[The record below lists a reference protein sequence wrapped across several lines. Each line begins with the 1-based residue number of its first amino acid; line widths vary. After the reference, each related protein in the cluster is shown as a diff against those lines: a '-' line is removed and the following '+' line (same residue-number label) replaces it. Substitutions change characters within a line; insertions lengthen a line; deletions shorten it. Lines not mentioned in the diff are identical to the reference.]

1 MEKLKI
7 YLGVQRHHQILK
19 SSNHQIRVMDI
30 QDIKNRFGIIGN
42 SPFLNRA
49 IDIARQVAPTDIS
62 VLITGESG
70 SGKEVFS
77 HIIHA
82 LSARKHGPFIAV
94 NCGAIP
100 EGTIDSELFGHEK
113 GSFTGAHDARK
124 GYFEVVD
131 GGTIFLDEVAELP
144 IGTQARL
151 LRVLETG
158 EYLRVG
164 SSKVQKT
171 NVRVIAATNK
181 DVFDAVSAG
190 KFREDL
196 YYRLNTVPLK
206 IPALRERKEDINLL
220 FRKFIADFTD
230 KYRSPSVQLDV
241 SAQQVLMNYSWPGN
255 VRQLK
260 NIAEQI
266 AVLEK
271 DRNLSAEHLEN
282 YIPTEAGSTLPMR
295 IPNQN
300 KEDFSERDILYKV
313 LFDMKKDMMELKK
326 LVAEIIQNGG
336 NTANIQSNQKII
348 NQLYRDIE
356 IPGSNNLTNDPHQL
370 VIHQPDN
377 DKSYDMMDEAE
388 EVEESLSLID
398 KESDLIKKALKKH
411 KGKRKLAAHE
421 LGISERT
428 LYRKIKE
435 LEL

>member
-1 MEKLKI
+1 
-7 YLGVQRHHQILK
+7 
-19 SSNHQIRVMDI
+19 MDV

-42 SPFLNRA
+42 SPLLNRA

-77 HIIHA
+77 HIIHS
-82 LSARKHGPFIAV
+82 LSSRKHGPFIAV

-113 GSFTGAHDARK
+113 GSFTGAHEARK

-144 IGTQARL
+144 TGTQARLLPRL

-158 EYLRVG
+158 EYIRVG

-181 DVFDAVSAG
+181 DVFDAVREG

-206 IPALRERKEDINLL
+206 IPALRERKEDIYLI
-220 FRKFIADFTD
+220 FRKFIADFTN
-230 KYRSPSVQLDV
+230 KYRSPSVHLDHD
-241 SAQQVLMNYSWPGN
+241 AQQMLINYSWPGN

-271 DRNLSAEHLEN
+271 DRNLTQQNLLT
-282 YIPTEAGSTLPMR
+282 YIPDESGHNLPMR
-295 IPNQN
+295 ISKNH
-300 KEDFSERDILYKV
+300 KDDFSERDILYKV
-313 LFDMKKDMMELKK
+313 LFDMKKDMVELKK
-326 LVAEIIQNGG
+326 LVVDIIQSGG
-336 NTANIQSNQKII
+336 DQTDYSSHQHTI
-348 NQLYRDIE
+348 NQLYRDIDT
-356 IPGSNNLTNDPHQL
+356 PNNGSNLSGGDQHTLT
-370 VIHQPDN
+370 IHQPQKDSN
-377 DKSYDMMDEAE
+377 YRLMDDAE
-388 EVEESLSLID
+388 EVEESLSLFD

-411 KGKRKLAAHE
+411 KGKRKLAAQE

-435 LEL
+435 LDLN

>member
-1 MEKLKI
+1 
-7 YLGVQRHHQILK
+7 
-19 SSNHQIRVMDI
+19 MDT
-30 QDIKNRFGIIGN
+30 QNIKQRFGIIGS
-42 SPFLNRA
+42 SPLLNRA
-49 IDIARQVAPTDIS
+49 IDTASQVAPTDMS

-77 HIIHA
+77 HIIHQ
-82 LSARKHGPFIAV
+82 LSARKHGTFIAV

-113 GSFTGAHDARK
+113 GSFTGAHEARK
-124 GYFEVVD
+124 GYFEVAN

-144 IGTQARL
+144 LGTQARL
-151 LRVLETG
+151 LRILESG

-171 NVRVIAATNK
+171 DVRIIAATNV
-181 DVFDAVSAG
+181 DVYDRVKSG

-196 YYRLNTVPLK
+196 YYRLNTVPLR
-206 IPALRERKEDINLL
+206 IPSLKERKEDVYLL
-220 FRKFIADFTD
+220 FRKFAADFSD
-230 KYRSPSVQLDV
+230 KYRSPAIQLEPDAVQML
-241 SAQQVLMNYSWPGN
+241 SNYSWPGN

-266 AVLEK
+266 CVLEK
-271 DRNLSAEHLEN
+271 DRNVSAQALLS
-282 YIPTEAGSTLPMR
+282 YIPNEQSRNLPMT
-295 IPNQN
+295 INNGN

-313 LFDMKKDMMELKK
+313 LFDMKKDMVELKK

-336 NTANIQSNQKII
+336 NAAHIVADNTQYI
-348 NQLYRDIE
+348 NQLYQDVNLHENGEPTLTIKH
-356 IPGSNNLTNDPHQL
+356 PAQNNTAGDYNYAHD
-370 VIHQPDN
+370 
-377 DKSYDMMDEAE
+377 AE
-388 EVEESLSLID
+388 EIEESLSLID

-411 KGKRKLAAHE
+411 KGKRKFAAQE

-435 LEL
+435 LNL